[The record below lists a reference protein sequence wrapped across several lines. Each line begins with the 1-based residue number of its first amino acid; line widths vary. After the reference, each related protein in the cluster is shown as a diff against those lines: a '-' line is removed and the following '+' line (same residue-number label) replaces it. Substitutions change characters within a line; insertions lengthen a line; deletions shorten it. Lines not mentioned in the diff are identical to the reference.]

1 MPEREEGETPGRYL
15 ERIEANN
22 VDKSIIA
29 SHLSKTEDAFLLSV
43 LRSYMRKFAF
53 FGDPI
58 DMAVRKL
65 LMQVELPKETQQID
79 RLLQGFADR
88 YHECNPGIYINTGMF
103 ERAIKHWHILTSCRQ
118 SILHFLFRHHPAHRL
133 LQQEQ
138 QTQDAKERLHQELIL
153 RGCLGRRAW
162 MHLR

>member
-22 VDKSIIA
+22 VDKSVIA
-29 SHLSKTEDAFLLSV
+29 SCLSKTDDPFLLSV
-43 LRSYMRKFAF
+43 LRSYMRKFGF

-79 RLLQGFADR
+79 RVLQGFADR
-88 YHECNPGIYINTGMF
+88 YHECNPGIYINTGKL
-103 ERAIKHWHILTSCRQ
+103 RPVITIAPVLTICRQ
-118 SILHFLFRHHPAHRL
+118 SLLHLLLHHHPPYRL

-138 QTQDAKERLHQELIL
+138 QTEDATT
-153 RGCLGRRAW
+153 
-162 MHLR
+162 